1 MNKVF
6 FLVNTMEESP
16 FKGKLKKYLSSMS
29 VTIGESLPKS
39 INEYDLVILWSYRKV
54 IPNLSQYRN
63 IIVFHSSNLPEG
75 KGWAPIYYAI
85 KEMDTHFT
93 ITGFLASDEVDAGDI
108 IVKARFTLLPSYTA
122 HFLRQWDHEISL
134 LLVQKI
140 LRRYKG
146 RTIQGV
152 SQAVEATYRPR
163 RKSEDNEINIK
174 TPFVEL
180 IPHLRACENSH
191 PAFFHYEGVKYQV
204 TVEPEPQPEFPKDL
218 KITFYD
224 ST

>member
-6 FLVNTMEESP
+6 FLVNSMEDYF
-16 FKGKLKKYLSSMS
+16 FKSKLKQYLSSMK
-29 VTIGESLPKS
+29 VTVGESFPKS

-54 IPNLSQYRN
+54 IPNLGQYRN

-93 ITGFLASDEVDAGDI
+93 ITGFIASDKVDEGDI
-108 IVKARFTLLPSYTA
+108 IVKARFAILPSYTA

-140 LRRYKG
+140 LARFKG
-146 RTIQGV
+146 RTIKGI
-152 SQAVEATYRPR
+152 SQSSEGTYRPR
-163 RKSEDNEINIK
+163 RQSDENEINVK

-180 IPHLRACENSH
+180 IPHLRACEKQH

-204 TVEPEPQPEFPKDL
+204 TVEPDPKPEFPKDL
-218 KITFYD
+218 EIVFYD
-224 ST
+224 SS